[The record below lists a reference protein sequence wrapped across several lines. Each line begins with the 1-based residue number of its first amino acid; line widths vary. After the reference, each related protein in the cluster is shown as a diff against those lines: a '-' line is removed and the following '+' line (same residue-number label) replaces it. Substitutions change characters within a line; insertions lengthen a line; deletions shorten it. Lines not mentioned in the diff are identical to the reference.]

1 MKTLRRLC
9 AVFVLTLI
17 LSLPAFSG
25 DMSTT
30 VVSQPPPPPD
40 SQATTLGD
48 MQAGITGEMSTSV
61 TAADSVT
68 EVALNL
74 LQNLPPLF

>member
-9 AVFVLTLI
+9 VLFALTLVLA
-17 LSLPAFSG
+17 LSAFAG
-25 DMSTT
+25 DISTT
-30 VVSQPPPPPD
+30 VVSQPPPPPE
-40 SQATTLGD
+40 SQAVTTGQMDTGLTGD
-48 MQAGITGEMSTSV
+48 MSTSV
-61 TAADSVT
+61 TAMDPVT